1 VLLCKFVEPCTA
13 ECDGCIRRR
22 TMSNF
27 VQHPFATRVVRAR
40 TILTLVVVAVLATV
54 AAPLASAQ
62 TFMFNR
68 ADFATGTGPAVVAVG
83 DFRGKGLMDVVTGN
97 NDTANTVSVLL
108 GKGDGTFAPHV
119 DYPVGSAPSGI
130 AVGDFNG
137 DGKLD
142 IAVVYGFNDATV
154 AVLLGNGDGTFKP
167 FKSTAAGVQGGSIAV
182 GDFNGDGKLD
192 VAVSDNSIGVDI
204 MLGNGDG
211 TFKPPVGYAT
221 AVDPWMVIVADL
233 NADGKLDLATA
244 NADSE
249 TISVL
254 LGNGDGTFQTHMDNS
269 TAVAGSC
276 ISLAAGELRDDR
288 RLDILAGCQSDGE
301 VVVLLSNGNG
311 TFKAAKAYYVPAGV
325 DEIAVGDFNGD
336 GKLDVAVT
344 NAGSYDMVS
353 VLPGSGTGTLKT
365 AVAFGTNFGPAGIAA
380 ADFNGDGKL
389 DLVTADDGGPFGVTV
404 ATISV
409 LLSNGKSMFAGRT
422 DYKVGDE
429 SATGAYSGIAAAD
442 LTGNGKPDLIVPIT
456 YATNPYEFS
465 VLINKGNGTFDAPV
479 NYALPIGPNAVAAGD
494 FNNDGKADIAVM
506 NFGNSGSISV
516 LLNSGTGTFPSY
528 TTYPINGSGYGIA
541 VGDFNKDGNL
551 DIVATDG
558 GQNTVSVLLG
568 NGTGA
573 FPSFATYPTGSGPL
587 GVTVGDFNGDGWPD
601 LAVADEGA
609 GTVSILINK
618 GDGSGTFLPKVDY
631 TAAGGGAPLTLAAGS
646 FRGNGISDLAV
657 ATNSAF
663 GGIEVLLGKGD
674 GTFQTAVSY
683 DTLNN
688 ANGVVVG
695 DFNHDGNLDLAVTIG
710 NSANKFAFVTILPG
724 KGDGTFGSGVTL
736 TSGALPSGIVAADFN
751 GDGGLDLA
759 TGNGTTAGDSGSA
772 TVLLNEPVI
781 GIAPNSLTF
790 AAQKVGTT
798 SAAKVV
804 AVNNPGVTP
813 LRFTSISITG
823 DFAQTNN
830 CPAKLT
836 TGKHCTIK
844 VTFSPTQTGT
854 RTGTLS
860 IKDSA
865 LSSVQEIP
873 LTGRGT

>member
-1 VLLCKFVEPCTA
+1 
-13 ECDGCIRRR
+13 
-22 TMSNF
+22 MNNF
-27 VQHPFATRVVRAR
+27 AHHSFATRAFATKVLRANA
-40 TILTLVVVAVLATV
+40 TLKLIVVALLAIVGT
-54 AAPLASAQ
+54 PLASAQ

-68 ADFATGTGPAVVAVG
+68 ADFITGTGPAVLAVG
-83 DFRGKGLMDVVTGN
+83 DFNDDGHMDVVTGN
-97 NDTANTVSVLL
+97 DDTANTVSVLL

-142 IAVVYGFNDATV
+142 IAVVYGFNPAKV

-167 FKSTAAGVQGGSIAV
+167 FVPTTAGTQGGSIAV

-192 VAVSDNSIGVDI
+192 VVVSDNSIGVDI

-211 TFKPPVGYAT
+211 TFKVPVGYAT
-221 AVDPWMVIVADL
+221 AGDPRMVIAADF
-233 NADGKLDLATA
+233 NGDGKLDLATT
-244 NADSE
+244 NAESE

-254 LGNGDGTFQTHMDNS
+254 LGNGDGTFQTHKDNS
-269 TAVAGSC
+269 TAIAASC
-276 ISLAAGELRDDR
+276 ISLAAGALRDDKGK
-288 RLDILAGCQSDGE
+288 DIVAGCQAEGE

-311 TFKAAKAYYVPAGV
+311 TFKAAKAYLVPGGV
-325 DEIAVGDFNGD
+325 DIVALGDFNGD

-344 NAGSYDMVS
+344 NGGTYDMVS
-353 VLPGSGTGTLKT
+353 ILPGTGSGTLKA
-365 AVAFGTNFGPAGIAA
+365 AVPFGTNFGPGGMGV
-380 ADFNGDGKL
+380 ADFDGDGKL
-389 DLVTADDGGPFGVTV
+389 DLVTADSGAPFGVTV
-404 ATISV
+404 GSISV
-409 LLSNGKSMFAGRT
+409 LLSNGKDMFAART
-422 DYKVGDE
+422 DYSVGGE
-429 SATGAYSGIAAAD
+429 NVTGAYSGIAAAA

-456 YATNPYEFS
+456 YAYPYEIS
-465 VLINKGNGTFDAPV
+465 ILMNKGNGTFKPFV
-479 NYALPIGPNAVAAGD
+479 SYPLPTGAIAVAAGD
-494 FNNDGKADIAVM
+494 FNNDHKPDIVVA
-506 NFGNSGSISV
+506 NGNGTGFITV
-516 LLNSGTGTFPSY
+516 LLNSGTGTFPTY
-528 TTYPINGSGYGIA
+528 TQYSINGISAGLA

-551 DIVATDG
+551 DIVATNG
-558 GQNTVSVLLG
+558 SQSTISVLLG

-573 FPSFATYPTGSGPL
+573 FPSFATYPTGSSPY

-601 LAVADEGA
+601 IAVANESS

-618 GDGSGTFLPKVDY
+618 ADGTGTFLPKVDY
-631 TAAGGGAPLTLAAGS
+631 AAAGGGAPLTLAAGS
-646 FRGNGISDLAV
+646 FRGNGIIDLAV

-674 GTFQTAVSY
+674 GTFQTAVPY

-695 DFNHDGNLDLAVTIG
+695 DFNNDGNLDMAVSIA
-710 NSANKFAFVTILPG
+710 SAGSAFGFVTIFPG
-724 KGDGTFGSGVTL
+724 LGNGTFGPEVTL
-736 TSGALPSGIVAADFN
+736 TSAPLPYGIVAADFN

-759 TGNGTTAGDSGSA
+759 TGNGTTEGDTGSA

-781 GIAPNSLTF
+781 GLTPSSLIF
-790 AAQKVGTT
+790 PAQKVGTS
-798 SAAKVV
+798 SAAQVV
-804 AVNNPGVTP
+804 TLTNPGATP
-813 LRFTSISITG
+813 LKVTSITISG
-823 DFAQTNN
+823 DYSETND

-836 TGKHCTIK
+836 VGKSCTIN

-865 LSSVQEIP
+865 LSSVQKNA
-873 LTGRGT
+873 LTGSGT

>member
-1 VLLCKFVEPCTA
+1 MT
-13 ECDGCIRRR
+13 
-22 TMSNF
+22 NF
-27 VQHPFATRVVRAR
+27 AQHPFATGVFRAR
-40 TILTLVVVAVLATV
+40 TILTLVVVALLAT
-54 AAPLASAQ
+54 AAATLASAQ

-68 ADFATGTGPAVVAVG
+68 SDFATGTGPVVLAVG

-119 DYPVGSAPSGI
+119 DYPVGSAPTGV

-142 IAVVYGFNDATV
+142 IVVVYGFNDARV

-167 FKSTAAGVQGGSIAV
+167 FIPTTAGVQGGSIAV

-192 VAVSDNSIGVDI
+192 VAVSDSSIGVDI

-221 AVDPWMVIVADL
+221 AADPRMVIVADF

-244 NADSE
+244 NAESE

-254 LGNGDGTFQTHMDNS
+254 LGNGNGTLQPHMDNS
-269 TAVAGSC
+269 TAVAASC
-276 ISLAAGELRDDR
+276 ISLAAGDLRNDGK
-288 RLDILAGCQSDGE
+288 LDIVAGCQSDSE
-301 VVVLLSNGNG
+301 VAVLLSNGNG
-311 TFKAAKAYYVPAGV
+311 TFKAAKAYAVPAGV
-325 DEIAVGDFNGD
+325 DQVALGDFNGD

-353 VLPGSGTGTLKT
+353 VLPGSGSGALKA
-365 AVAFGTNFGPAGIAA
+365 AVAFGTNFGPAGIAT

-389 DLVTADDGGPFGVTV
+389 DLVTADNGSPFGVTV

-429 SATGAYSGIAAAD
+429 SVTGAYSGIAAAD
-442 LTGNGKPDLIVPIT
+442 LTGSGKPDLIVPIT
-456 YATNPYEFS
+456 YAFEPYEFS
-465 VLINKGNGTFDAPV
+465 VLKNKGNGTFDAPV
-479 NYALPIGPNAVAAGD
+479 NYALPIGPDAVAAGD

-506 NFGNSGSISV
+506 NFGNSGSITV

-528 TTYPINGSGYGIA
+528 TTYPINGYGYGIA

-558 GQNTVSVLLG
+558 TQGTVSVLLG

-573 FPSFATYPTGSGPL
+573 FPTFATYPTGSGPY
-587 GVTVGDFNGDGWPD
+587 GVTVGDFNRDGWPD
-601 LAVADEGA
+601 LAVADGRG

-618 GDGSGTFLPKVDY
+618 ADGSGTFLPKVDY
-631 TAAGGGAPLTLAAGS
+631 PAAGGGAPLTLAAGS
-646 FRGNGISDLAV
+646 FRGNGIIDLAV

-663 GGIEVLLGKGD
+663 GGIEVLLGNGD
-674 GTFQTAVSY
+674 GTFQKAVPY

-695 DFNHDGNLDLAVTIG
+695 DFNHDGKLDLAVTIA
-710 NSANKFAFVTILPG
+710 SAGSAFAFVTILPG
-724 KGDGTFGSGVTL
+724 NGDGTFGSGVTL

-759 TGNGTTAGDSGSA
+759 TSNGTTAGDQGSA

-781 GIAPNSLTF
+781 GITPDSLKFAP
-790 AAQKVGTT
+790 QKVGTT
-798 SAAKVV
+798 SAPRLVTV
-804 AVNNPGVTP
+804 RNPGATP
-813 LRFTSISITG
+813 LKVTSITISG
-823 DFAQTNN
+823 DYAQTNN

-844 VTFSPTQTGT
+844 VTFSPTQKGT
-854 RTGTLS
+854 RPGTLS

-865 LSSVQEIP
+865 PSSVQEIP
-873 LTGRGT
+873 LTGIGT

>member
-1 VLLCKFVEPCTA
+1 
-13 ECDGCIRRR
+13 
-22 TMSNF
+22 
-27 VQHPFATRVVRAR
+27 RVSRAR
-40 TILTLVVVAVLATV
+40 TILTLAVIAVLAV
-54 AAPLASAQ
+54 AAAPLASAQ

-83 DFRGKGLMDVVTGN
+83 DFNGDGRMDVVTGN
-97 NDTANTVSVLL
+97 NDTVNTVSVLL
-108 GKGDGTFAPHV
+108 GKGDGTFAAHV
-119 DYPVGSAPSGI
+119 DYPVGGGVTGL

-142 IAVVYGFNDATV
+142 IAVVYGFNPAKV
-154 AVLLGNGDGTFKP
+154 AVLLGNGDGTFKTFMP
-167 FKSTAAGVQGGSIAV
+167 TTAGFQGGSIAV

-192 VAVSDNSIGVDI
+192 VAVSDTGSAAPGVDI

-211 TFKPPVGYAT
+211 TFKAPVTYAT
-221 AVDPWMVIVADL
+221 ASDPRMVIVADF
-233 NADGKLDLATA
+233 NGDGKLDLATA

-254 LGNGDGTFQTHMDNS
+254 LGNGDGTFQPHMDNS
-269 TAVAGSC
+269 TAVAESC
-276 ISLAAGELRDDR
+276 ISLAAGDLRNDGK
-288 RLDILAGCQSDGE
+288 LDIVAGCQSASE

-311 TFKAAKAYYVPAGV
+311 TFKAAKAYPVPAGV
-325 DEIAVGDFNGD
+325 DDVALGDFNGD

-344 NAGSYDMVS
+344 NSGTMVS
-353 VLPGSGTGTLKT
+353 ILPGTGSGTLKA
-365 AVAFGTNFGPAGIAA
+365 AVAFGTNYGPSGIAA

-389 DLVTADDGGPFGVTV
+389 DLVTADNGGPFGVTI

-409 LLSNGKSMFAGRT
+409 LLSNGKDMFAART
-422 DYKVGDE
+422 DYAVGNE
-429 SATGAYSGIAAAD
+429 SVTGAYSGIAAAD
-442 LTGNGKPDLIVPIT
+442 LTGNGKLDLIVPIT
-456 YATNPYEFS
+456 DAFQPYEFS
-465 VLINKGNGTFDAPV
+465 ILKNKGNGTFDTPV
-479 NYALPIGPNAVAAGD
+479 NYELPIAPDAVAAGD
-494 FNNDGKADIAVM
+494 FNNDGKADIAIM
-506 NFGNSGSISV
+506 NFGGSGSISV

-528 TTYPINGSGYGIA
+528 TTYAINGYGYGIA

-551 DIVATDG
+551 DIVATNG
-558 GQNTVSVLLG
+558 TQNTVSVLLG

-573 FPSFATYPTGSGPL
+573 FPAFATYPTGSAPL

-601 LAVADEGA
+601 IAVADSRG

-618 GDGSGTFLPKVDY
+618 ADGSGTFLPKVDY
-631 TAAGGGAPLTLAAGS
+631 AAAGGGAPMSLAAGS
-646 FRGNGISDLAV
+646 FRGNGIIDLAV

-674 GTFQTAVSY
+674 GTFQAAVPY

-688 ANGVVVG
+688 ANAVTVG
-695 DFNHDGNLDLAVTIG
+695 DFNNDGNLDLAVSI
-710 NSANKFAFVTILPG
+710 ANAGSIFGFVTILPG
-724 KGDGTFGSGVTL
+724 NGDGTFGSGVTL

-759 TGNGTTAGDSGSA
+759 TANGTTAGDQGSA

-781 GIAPNSLTF
+781 GITPNSLTF

-798 SAAKVV
+798 SAAQVITV
-804 AVNNPGVTP
+804 DNPGATP
-813 LRFTSISITG
+813 LKVTGITISG
-823 DFAQTNN
+823 DFAETNN

-836 TGKHCTIK
+836 AGKSCTIN
-844 VTFSPTQTGT
+844 VSFSPTQTGT

-865 LSSVQEIP
+865 LSSVQKIP
-873 LTGRGT
+873 LTGSGT

>member
-1 VLLCKFVEPCTA
+1 MT
-13 ECDGCIRRR
+13 
-22 TMSNF
+22 NF
-27 VQHPFATRVVRAR
+27 PQHSFATRVLRAN
-40 TILTLVVVAVLATV
+40 LTLTVIVLATLALV
-54 AAPLASAQ
+54 ITPMASAE

-68 ADFATGTGPAVVAVG
+68 ADFVTGTGPAVVAVG
-83 DFRGKGLMDVVTGN
+83 DFRGNGLMDVVTGN

-119 DYPVGSAPSGI
+119 DYPIGSAPSGI

-142 IAVVYGFNDATV
+142 IVVVYGFNDARV
-154 AVLLGNGDGTFKP
+154 GVLLGNGDGTFQEP
-167 FKSTAAGVQGGSIAV
+167 FKSTVAGVQGGSIAV

-192 VAVSDNSIGVDI
+192 VAVSDNGSGVDI

-211 TFKPPVGYAT
+211 TFKAPVSYAT
-221 AVDPWMVIVADL
+221 AAEPSMVIVADF
-233 NADGKLDLATA
+233 NGDGNLDLATA
-244 NADSE
+244 NVTSE

-254 LGNGDGTFQTHMDNS
+254 LGNGNGTFQPHMDNS
-269 TAVAGSC
+269 TAIAASC
-276 ISLAAGELRDDR
+276 ISLAAGDLRNDG
-288 RLDILAGCQSDGE
+288 RLDIVAGCQSDSE

-311 TFKAAKAYYVPAGV
+311 TFKAAKAYPVPAGAYQV
-325 DEIAVGDFNGD
+325 ALGDFNGD

-344 NAGSYDMVS
+344 NGGTYDMVS
-353 VLPGSGTGTLKT
+353 ILPGTGSGTLK
-365 AVAFGTNFGPAGIAA
+365 APVVFGTNYGPAGIAA

-389 DLVTADDGGPFGVTV
+389 DLVTSDNGGPFGVTI

-422 DYKVGDE
+422 DYAVGNE
-429 SATGAYSGIAAAD
+429 SVTGAYSGIAAAD

-456 YATNPYEFS
+456 YAFEPYEIS
-465 VLINKGNGTFDAPV
+465 ILKNKGNGTFDAPV
-479 NYALPIGPNAVAAGD
+479 NYALPIGPDAVAAGD

-506 NFGNSGSISV
+506 NFGNSGSITI
-516 LLNSGTGTFPSY
+516 LLNSGTATFPSY
-528 TTYPINGSGYGIA
+528 TTYPINGYGYGIA

-551 DIVATDG
+551 DIVATDLTE
-558 GQNTVSVLLG
+558 NTISVLLG

-573 FPSFATYPTGSGPL
+573 FPTFATYPTGSFPE
-587 GVTVGDFNGDGWPD
+587 GVIVGDFNRDGWPD
-601 LAVADEGA
+601 IAVANGRS
-609 GTVSILINK
+609 GTVSILLNK
-618 GDGSGTFLPKVDY
+618 ADGSGTFLPKADFA
-631 TAAGGGAPLTLAAGS
+631 AAGGGAPLALAAGS
-646 FRGNGISDLAV
+646 FRGNGIIDLAV

-663 GGIEVLLGKGD
+663 GGIEVLLGNGD
-674 GTFQTAVSY
+674 GTFQAAVPY

-695 DFNHDGNLDLAVTIG
+695 DFNNDGHLDMAVSTASGGSIFG
-710 NSANKFAFVTILPG
+710 FVTIFPG
-724 KGDGTFGSGVTL
+724 NGDGTFGAGVTL

-759 TGNGTTAGDSGSA
+759 TANGTTEGDTGSV

-781 GIAPNSLTF
+781 GITPDRLAF
-790 AAQKVGTT
+790 AAQRVGTS
-798 SAAKVV
+798 SAAQVV
-804 AVNNPGVTP
+804 TINNPGATP
-813 LRFTSISITG
+813 LKVTSITISG
-823 DFAQTNN
+823 DYSETND

-836 TGKHCTIK
+836 VGKSCTIN

-865 LSSVQEIP
+865 LSSVQKIT
-873 LTGRGT
+873 LTGSGT